1 MALNIR
7 PKRFGPVFVRRDE
20 AGIVSFATDAQ
31 GPGQPYPP
39 ADKPVLTL
47 MAAVGHCMVESI
59 RIVAGQKGAEIG
71 AFAISVASEK
81 SLDAPGRLQTL
92 AIRVHGQIV
101 PDLVLAKTLVKEAK
115 AICTVSN
122 SLNGAITVELV
133 PHDLAPAQKV
143 KV

>member
-7 PKRFGPVFVRRDE
+7 PKRFGPVFVRRDA
-20 AGIVSFATDAQ
+20 AGVVSFAAEAM

-59 RIVAGQKGAEIG
+59 RIVAGQKNAEIG
-71 AFAISVASEK
+71 PFAISVASEK
-81 SLDAPGRLQTL
+81 SLDAPGRLQSLT
-92 AIRVHGQIV
+92 ISVHGRIV
-101 PDLVLAKTLVKEAK
+101 PDPALRQALVAEAK

-122 SLNGAITVELV
+122 SLNSAITI
-133 PHDLAPAQKV
+133 DLDAPDPA
-143 KV
+143 

>member
-7 PKRFGPVFVRRDE
+7 PKRFGPVFVRRDA
-20 AGIVSFATDAQ
+20 AGGVSFASDAM

-59 RIVAGQKGAEIG
+59 RIVAVQKGAEIG

-81 SLDAPGRLQTL
+81 SLDAPGRLQSLT
-92 AIRVHGQIV
+92 IGVHGRIV
-101 PDLVLAKTLVKEAK
+101 PDPALRQALVAEAK

-122 SLNGAITVELV
+122 SLNSAITI
-133 PHDLAPAQKV
+133 DLDGFDPA
-143 KV
+143 